1 MGVESERSGMT
12 KKRLF
17 LPVPVRETWR
27 PSPDCDA
34 MRLTVRQAKLLKKVI
49 DAPGRILLY
58 ARTSEMLDESR
69 NLRIVHNR
77 LSSQELSRVLN
88 LRGWSERKLAERSGI
103 VPSVVSAHL
112 SGKRVIRSHHL
123 AAYLRVLDRQEG
135 AMFLGAWLR
144 DNLDHELVADLLD
157 GTKTDSMP
165 TLEENQRRMLD
176 WWATAI
182 GRDSKLAKIFSHLTT
197 LLLLPVGTAVAQFE
211 SWLLEKASSVWYLV
225 RSLCSR
231 VEHAAVGLA
240 ALILAL
246 CQQGKVPQQAGE
258 LAQEASSMAEKAIAT
273 SLVATSFVAPA
284 LAETTNFDA
293 STQRPSPPPPS
304 TPEIRKGKVASRA
317 NVKRSPARAQPQHQN
332 DPALRVGRTINHEWH
347 RLVAA
352 RKSVHSAFARLLDQA
367 DPQQS
372 KQKHRKQ
379 RRSD

>member
-1 MGVESERSGMT
+1 
-12 KKRLF
+12 
-17 LPVPVRETWR
+17 
-27 PSPDCDA
+27 
-34 MRLTVRQAKLLKKVI
+34 
-49 DAPGRILLY
+49 
-58 ARTSEMLDESR
+58 MLDESR

-77 LSSQELSRVLN
+77 LSSQQLFRILN

-123 AAYLRVLDRQEG
+123 AAYLRVLDRHER

-197 LLLLPVGTAVAQFE
+197 KAGFKFPSLLLLPVGTAVAQFE

-246 CQQGKVPQQAGE
+246 CQQGKVPQQAGQ
-258 LAQEASSMAEKAIAT
+258 LAEEASSMAEKAIAT

-293 STQRPSPPPPS
+293 STQRPSPPPSS

-317 NVKRSPARAQPQHQN
+317 NVKRSPTRAQPQHQN
-332 DPALRVGRTINHEWH
+332 GPALRVGRTINHEWH

-352 RKSVHSAFARLLDQA
+352 RKSVHSAFAHLLDQA
-367 DPQQS
+367 HPQQS

>member
-1 MGVESERSGMT
+1 
-12 KKRLF
+12 
-17 LPVPVRETWR
+17 
-27 PSPDCDA
+27 
-34 MRLTVRQAKLLKKVI
+34 MRLTVRQAKLLQKVI
-49 DAPGRILLY
+49 DSPGRILLY

-77 LSSQELSRVLN
+77 LSSQELSRILN

-112 SGKRVIRSHHL
+112 SGKQMIRSHHL
-123 AAYLRVLDRQEG
+123 AAYLRVLNRQER
-135 AMFLGAWLR
+135 AVLLGAWLR
-144 DNLDHELVADLLD
+144 DNLDHELVSDLLD

-182 GRDSKLAKIFSHLTT
+182 ARDSKLAKIFSHLTT
-197 LLLLPVGTAVAQFE
+197 KAGFKFPSLVLLPVATAVAQFE

-273 SLVATSFVAPA
+273 SLVGTSFVAPA

-304 TPEIRKGKVASRA
+304 DPEIRKGKVASRA
-317 NVKRSPARAQPQHQN
+317 NVKRSPTRAQPQHQN
-332 DPALRVGRTINHEWH
+332 GPALRVGRTIDREWH

-352 RKSVHSAFARLLDQA
+352 RKSVHSAFARLIRDA
-367 DPQQS
+367 NPQQS
-372 KQKHRKQ
+372 KQRHRKQ
-379 RRSD
+379 RLN

>member
-1 MGVESERSGMT
+1 
-12 KKRLF
+12 
-17 LPVPVRETWR
+17 
-27 PSPDCDA
+27 
-34 MRLTVRQAKLLKKVI
+34 
-49 DAPGRILLY
+49 
-58 ARTSEMLDESR
+58 
-69 NLRIVHNR
+69 
-77 LSSQELSRVLN
+77 
-88 LRGWSERKLAERSGI
+88 
-103 VPSVVSAHL
+103 
-112 SGKRVIRSHHL
+112 
-123 AAYLRVLDRQEG
+123 
-135 AMFLGAWLR
+135 LR

-182 GRDSKLAKIFSHLTT
+182 ARDSKLAKIFSHLTRKAGFKFPS

-258 LAQEASSMAEKAIAT
+258 LASGMTEKAIAT

-293 STQRPSPPPPS
+293 STQRPPPPS
-304 TPEIRKGKVASRA
+304 APEIRKGKIASRA
-317 NVKRSPARAQPQHQN
+317 NVKRSPTRAQPQHQN
-332 DPALRVGRTINHEWH
+332 APALRVGRTINDEWH

-367 DPQQS
+367 HPQQS
-372 KQKHRKQ
+372 KQKHRRQ

>member
-1 MGVESERSGMT
+1 
-12 KKRLF
+12 
-17 LPVPVRETWR
+17 
-27 PSPDCDA
+27 
-34 MRLTVRQAKLLKKVI
+34 
-49 DAPGRILLY
+49 
-58 ARTSEMLDESR
+58 MLDESR

-77 LSSQELSRVLN
+77 LSSQELSRILN

-103 VPSVVSAHL
+103 VPSVVSGHL
-112 SGKRVIRSHHL
+112 SGKRAIRSNHL
-123 AAYLRVLDRQEG
+123 AAYLKVLDRQER

-144 DNLDHELVADLLD
+144 DNLDHELVTDLLD
-157 GTKTDSMP
+157 GTKTESMP
-165 TLEENQRRMLD
+165 ALKENQRRMLD

-182 GRDSKLAKIFSHLTT
+182 ARDSKLAKIFSHLTT
-197 LLLLPVGTAVAQFE
+197 KAGFKFPSVLLLPVSTAAAQLQT
-211 SWLLEKASSVWYLV
+211 WLLEKASSVWYLV

-246 CQQGKVPQQAGE
+246 CQQGKVTQQTGELAGQAGE
-258 LAQEASSMAEKAIAT
+258 LAEKTLAT

-304 TPEIRKGKVASRA
+304 APEIRKGKVASRA
-317 NVKRSPARAQPQHQN
+317 SVKRRPTRAQSQHQN
-332 DPALRVGRTINHEWH
+332 GPALRVGRTINHEWH

-352 RKSVHSAFARLLDQA
+352 RKSVHSAFASLLDQA
-367 DPQQS
+367 HPQQS

>member
-1 MGVESERSGMT
+1 
-12 KKRLF
+12 
-17 LPVPVRETWR
+17 
-27 PSPDCDA
+27 
-34 MRLTVRQAKLLKKVI
+34 
-49 DAPGRILLY
+49 
-58 ARTSEMLDESR
+58 MLDESR

-77 LSSQELSRVLN
+77 LSSQELSRILN

-112 SGKRVIRSHHL
+112 SGKQMIRSHHL
-123 AAYLRVLDRQEG
+123 AAYLRVLNRQER
-135 AMFLGAWLR
+135 AVLLGAWLR

-182 GRDSKLAKIFSHLTT
+182 ARDSKLAKIFSHLTT
-197 LLLLPVGTAVAQFE
+197 KAGFKFPSLLLLPVGTAVVQFE

-246 CQQGKVPQQAGE
+246 CQQGKVPQQAGQLAEQAGE
-258 LAQEASSMAEKAIAT
+258 LAIAT

-304 TPEIRKGKVASRA
+304 DPEIRKGKVASRA
-317 NVKRSPARAQPQHQN
+317 NVKRSPTRAQPQHQN
-332 DPALRVGRTINHEWH
+332 GPALRVGRTINHEWH

-367 DPQQS
+367 HPQQS

>member
-1 MGVESERSGMT
+1 MPHEFRNS
-12 KKRLF
+12 RL
-17 LPVPVRETWR
+17 
-27 PSPDCDA
+27 
-34 MRLTVRQAKLLKKVI
+34 
-49 DAPGRILLY
+49 
-58 ARTSEMLDESR
+58 
-69 NLRIVHNR
+69 VHNR
-77 LSSQELSRVLN
+77 LSSEQLSRILN
-88 LRGWSERKLAERSGI
+88 LRGWSERKLAELSGI

-123 AAYLRVLDRQEG
+123 AAYLRVFDRQER

-165 TLEENQRRMLD
+165 TLEENQRRMLE
-176 WWATAI
+176 WWATAMA
-182 GRDSKLAKIFSHLTT
+182 RDSKLAKIFSHLTT
-197 LLLLPVGTAVAQFE
+197 KGGFKFPSLLLLPVGTAVAQFE

-246 CQQGKVPQQAGE
+246 CQQGKVPQQAGKLVGQAGALTE
-258 LAQEASSMAEKAIAT
+258 RAFAT

-293 STQRPSPPPPS
+293 STQRPSPPPS
-304 TPEIRKGKVASRA
+304 APEIRKGKVASRA
-317 NVKRSPARAQPQHQN
+317 NVKRSPTLAQPPHQN
-332 DPALRVGRTINHEWH
+332 RPALRVGRTINHEWR

-367 DPQQS
+367 HPQQS
-372 KQKHRKQ
+372 KHKHRRQ
-379 RRSD
+379 PRSD